1 MTEPILVSTS
11 IDHSQITSSQ
21 INAIRSNIRR
31 LEKQFQFKNLFKI
44 EQINLE
50 KDINF
55 ISLINS
61 SFQSLLRLGNVLYF
75 FIFFLLLILLIYLY
89 ILNLINLLK

>member
-61 SFQSLLRLGNVLYF
+61 SFQSLLRLGNVLFF
-75 FIFFLLLILLIYLY
+75 FIFLFNLFLYFE
-89 ILNLINLLK
+89 LK